1 MPNMNTTNDYKM
13 LASNAM
19 HKLVIARLQ
28 NDKRIINKQMSIVEY
43 YTELIMQSMYKQD
56 TPTLNKQANIE

>member
-1 MPNMNTTNDYKM
+1 MLNMNTTNDYKM

-19 HKLVIARLQ
+19 HLLVIARLQ
-28 NDKRIINKQMSIVEY
+28 KNQRIINKQMSIVEY

-56 TPTLNKQANIE
+56 TPTPNKQANIE